1 MKEVYEKAG
10 LFYLGKDVDKTTQEV
25 TELLT
30 LLKNKNF
37 TTHAAIIGMTGSGK
51 TGLGIGLIE
60 EAAIDNIP
68 SIIIDPKGDMGNLCL
83 SDANFSIDSFEKWVA
98 EEANT
103 QGIDAKELASQRAK
117 LWKDGIY
124 KWGQDSSRVE
134 KFTKVKKTIYTP
146 GSLSGVPVNVISSLK
161 VPSLEVL
168 QDSDA
173 YTSYLKTTTVSLM
186 ALLGMDVDA
195 MDSKE
200 YVFLAQIISD
210 TWLQKKDLNIQE
222 LIAKIIEPP
231 FEYIGVLPL
240 DSFFP
245 KKERFALATRFNTV
259 IASPDFSLWLQGDS
273 LDIQKLLYDTDGKAK
288 ISIFSISH
296 LNDEQR
302 MFFVTLLLNQYISWM
317 RRQSGSTS
325 LKALLYMDEIY
336 GYFPPTKNPPS
347 KEPMMIL
354 LKQARAFGLGV
365 VLSTQNPVDL
375 DYKGLSN
382 IGTWFI
388 GRLQTKQDIQKVID
402 GLGGKVGSSFQK
414 DEIKQL
420 LSNLNKRVFFLKST
434 HLEDVKLFTTRWV
447 MSYLKGP
454 LSKKEISLLM
464 DQQKNDISKI
474 DDLSL
479 LTKNDHN
486 VYKDYQRLDESIS
499 QYFEPSID
507 DIPQYISTIS
517 VISKLHFI
525 DKRRNIDNIKNIIL
539 SLPIDKNDK
548 VYDWQQSIEVDSS
561 FMNFPTNA
569 PSNAKFQEISDLL
582 LKDKGLKLASKE
594 LKEYLYQTQKLVLY
608 RCKDLKL
615 DSLEQETKMEFQI
628 RVQDVLNEQKDIAIE
643 KLQERYDKKLKTLL
657 DRLERAKDRV
667 SKEQQD
673 STSSMLEAGISILGA
688 LFGRT
693 TPTKLG
699 RAVSKGSKILKERGD
714 LSRAEQR
721 VAKIQDDIEDLEYEL
736 EDKIE
741 TISQKYT
748 LDNIDI
754 TPVYI
759 KPKKGDIDLEH
770 IALVWRAVRE

>member
-1 MKEVYEKAG
+1 
-10 LFYLGKDVDKTTQEV
+10 
-25 TELLT
+25 
-30 LLKNKNF
+30 
-37 TTHAAIIGMTGSGK
+37 
-51 TGLGIGLIE
+51 
-60 EAAIDNIP
+60 
-68 SIIIDPKGDMGNLCL
+68 
-83 SDANFSIDSFEKWVA
+83 
-98 EEANT
+98 
-103 QGIDAKELASQRAK
+103 
-117 LWKDGIY
+117 
-124 KWGQDSSRVE
+124 
-134 KFTKVKKTIYTP
+134 
-146 GSLSGVPVNVISSLK
+146 
-161 VPSLEVL
+161 
-168 QDSDA
+168 
-173 YTSYLKTTTVSLM
+173 
-186 ALLGMDVDA
+186 MDVDA